1 MRDCGANGDAALDAT
16 FRGVPFVQPAPA
28 SRLVGER
35 LSPSRGDLA
44 LPALT
49 LDEAALRANSD
60 LFFRYLAA
68 HGAQVAPHAKTP
80 MSPEIVA
87 ELRAAGAWGASVAN
101 IQQAAVLMRA
111 GETRLLLA
119 NQVGGAVAGRR
130 LGALLAACPQVEL
143 TAFADSP
150 EAVAALAIAAEVG
163 DRTALPVLVEIGAG
177 RAGARDEAAI
187 AAVIAAVRAAAPRL
201 RLAGVATYEGAVAG
215 PDPVATEAAIARLM
229 AQTAAAFAA
238 VRAAEPDVPLLLSAG
253 GSAYFDVVIKALG
266 PLAAADGKATL
277 LLRSGAIFFS
287 DHGVYARAFS
297 ALDARGGLVI
307 GDEKLSA
314 AVSFRPAL
322 RLWAEILSRP
332 EAGLAIAGFGMR
344 DVSFDQ
350 GLPLLLSVHR
360 DGVELAGAADGVV
373 VEKLNDQHGFLRLP
387 TGSELRVG
395 DVLCFGISHPCT
407 CLDRWRLVFGLDE
420 DETVARVLRTHFG

>member
-1 MRDCGANGDAALDAT
+1 
-16 FRGVPFVQPAPA
+16 
-28 SRLVGER
+28 
-35 LSPSRGDLA
+35 
-44 LPALT
+44 
-49 LDEAALRANSD
+49 
-60 LFFRYLAA
+60 
-68 HGAQVAPHAKTP
+68 

-101 IQQAAVLMRA
+101 IQQAAVLMQA

-119 NQVGGAVAGRR
+119 NQIGGLAAGRR
-130 LGALLAACPQVEL
+130 LGALLAAFPQAEV

-150 EAVAALAIAAEVG
+150 DAAAALAVAAEAG
-163 DRTALPVLVEIGAG
+163 GRTGMPVLVEVGAG
-177 RAGARDEAAI
+177 RAGARDA
-187 AAVIAAVRAAAPRL
+187 AAVAAAIAAVRAAAPRL

-229 AQTAAAFAA
+229 AQTAAAFAS
-238 VRAAEPDVPLLLSAG
+238 VRAAEPDAPLIVSAG

-266 PLAAADGKATL
+266 PLVAADGKATL

-287 DHGVYARAFS
+287 DHGVYARAFA

-314 AVSFRPAL
+314 AAAFRPAL
-322 RLWAEILSRP
+322 RLWAEVLSRP

-360 DGVELAGAADGVV
+360 DGVEIQGAADGVM

-387 TGSELRVG
+387 AGSELRVG
-395 DVLCFGISHPCT
+395 DVLCLGISHPCT
-407 CLDRWRLVFGLDE
+407 CLDRWRLVFGLGE
-420 DETVARVLRTHFG
+420 DGAVARVLRTHFG